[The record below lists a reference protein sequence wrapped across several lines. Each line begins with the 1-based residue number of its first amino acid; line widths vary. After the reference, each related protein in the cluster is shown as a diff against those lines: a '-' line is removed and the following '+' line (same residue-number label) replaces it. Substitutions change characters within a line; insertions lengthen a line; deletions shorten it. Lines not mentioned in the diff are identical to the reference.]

1 MKLSATAVQETP
13 ELTTQQR
20 IQFPSGIVGFANFS
34 EAELVY
40 QPDQLPFMWL
50 KSTAADGLSF
60 IVVEPNGLVPNY
72 EIEITDSDIQAL
84 KLNSVDDALIL
95 NIATLQKGPPQSIT
109 LNLIGPIIINRR
121 TLEARQIIIGNSQ
134 KYTARHLLFQT
145 KEG

>member
-1 MKLSATAVQETP
+1 MKLSATAVQESP
-13 ELTTQQR
+13 ELSTQQR
-20 IQFPSGIVGFANFS
+20 IHFPSGIVGFANFA

-50 KSTAADGLSF
+50 KGTGKDGLSF

-72 EIEITDSDIQAL
+72 EIEVTDADIQAL
-84 KLNSVDDALIL
+84 KLDSVDDALIL
-95 NIATLQKGPPQSIT
+95 NIATLQKGATQSIT

-134 KYTARHLLFQT
+134 KYSARHLLFET